1 HARPGCPHSHVHTLH
16 VAPAAPPASA
26 REQAGCLQVSAAK
39 GPAPF
44 AVSFTVSCAAASY
57 HWDFGDG
64 AAADGATASHTFGA
78 GRFAVTLTVTQPDGS
93 TATERV
99 SIDSLGLSLS
109 TRHAGRYGRPVLFR
123 GRLVPAEKGR
133 VRLYRGAR
141 FVGSAPV
148 KRNGSFRL
156 RPRLVTPGPWKARFE
171 GAVSQPVSVLVRPRL
186 VARFD

>member
-1 HARPGCPHSHVHTLH
+1 STQAIEDIRLSRQNARPVRRLALVLALP
-16 VAPAAPPASA
+16 VALAAPSASA

-64 AAADGATASHTFGA
+64 AAADGATASHSFGA

-123 GRLVPAEKGR
+123 GR
-133 VRLYRGAR
+133 
-141 FVGSAPV
+141 
-148 KRNGSFRL
+148 
-156 RPRLVTPGPWKARFE
+156 
-171 GAVSQPVSVLVRPRL
+171 
-186 VARFD
+186 